1 MFKSQNLSENM
12 ISGLTVEKKFPIS
25 ELKTIT
31 LITILLT
38 EEPEDLKT
46 LIIKVYANNKVIK
59 KIMHVLASGNRNI
72 SFK

>member
-1 MFKSQNLSENM
+1 MMLGF
-12 ISGLTVEKKFPIS
+12 TVEEKFSAS

-38 EEPEDLKT
+38 EEPGDLKT
-46 LIIKVYANNKVIK
+46 VIVKAYANNKVTK
-59 KIMHVLASGNRNI
+59 KIIHVLASGDRNI

>member
-1 MFKSQNLSENM
+1 MLGF
-12 ISGLTVEKKFPIS
+12 TVEEKFSAS

-38 EEPEDLKT
+38 EEPGDLKT
-46 LIIKVYANNKVIK
+46 FIVKAYANNKVTK
-59 KIMHVLASGNRNI
+59 KIIHVLASGDRNI